1 MLRFTDDKFDLN
13 EQPTIGVDFKVKHL
27 EIDGQKIY
35 LQIWDTAGEF
45 ERPWTVFLSR
55 ISCFLQVK
63 RDFEH
68 WYRVIIA
75 MQRVPF

>member
-1 MLRFTDDKFDLN
+1 MLRFTDDKFDAN

-45 ERPWTVFLSR
+45 RGENGEK
-55 ISCFLQVK
+55 I
-63 RDFEH
+63 
-68 WYRVIIA
+68 
-75 MQRVPF
+75 